1 VGILKALAAGSQAGG
16 WQPIRL
22 ETLIMVKFE
31 DFQVYGKEHF
41 DAAVASAGTLTKGLQ
56 AIATA
61 VSDYSKKSFED
72 GSAFVEKL
80 ASVKSLDKAIE
91 VQTDYAKAAY
101 ETLVAESTKIGGIY
115 ADLAKEA
122 YKPVETFMSKLPK
135 VA

>member
-1 VGILKALAAGSQAGG
+1 
-16 WQPIRL
+16 
-22 ETLIMVKFE
+22 MVKFE

-41 DAAVASAGTLTKGLQ
+41 DAAVASAGTFSKGLQ

-72 GSAFVEKL
+72 GSAYVEKL
-80 ASVKSLDKAIE
+80 AGVKSFDKAIE
-91 VQTDYAKAAY
+91 VHTEFAKSAY
-101 ETLVAESTKIGGIY
+101 ETLVAESTKIGEIY

-122 YKPVETFMSKLPK
+122 YKPVESFMAKMPK

>member
-1 VGILKALAAGSQAGG
+1 
-16 WQPIRL
+16 
-22 ETLIMVKFE
+22 MVKLE
-31 DFQVYGKEHF
+31 DFQQYGKEHF
-41 DAAVASAGTLTKGLQ
+41 DAAVASAGTFSKGLQ

-80 ASVKSLDKAIE
+80 ATVKSLDKAIE
-91 VQTDYAKAAY
+91 VQTDYAKTAY
-101 ETLVAESTKIGGIY
+101 ESLVAETTKISEIY

-122 YKPVETFMSKLPK
+122 YRPFETYMSKLPK

>member
-1 VGILKALAAGSQAGG
+1 MAPAAGSQAGG

-22 ETLIMVKFE
+22 WRTLIMVKFE
-31 DFQVYGKEHF
+31 DFQVYGKEQF
-41 DAAVASAGTLTKGLQ
+41 DAAVVSAGTFTKGLQ
-56 AIATA
+56 AIASA

-80 ASVKSLDKAIE
+80 ATVKSLDKAIE
-91 VQTDYAKAAY
+91 AQTDYAKSAY
-101 ETLVAESTKIGGIY
+101 ERLVAESTKIGELY

>member
-1 VGILKALAAGSQAGG
+1 
-16 WQPIRL
+16 
-22 ETLIMVKFE
+22 MVKFE
-31 DFQVYGKEHF
+31 DFQFYGKEQF
-41 DAAVASAGTLTKGLQ
+41 DAAVASAGTFTKGLQ
-56 AIATA
+56 AIAAA

-91 VQTDYAKAAY
+91 VQTDYAKTAY
-101 ETLVAESTKIGGIY
+101 EALIAESAKISEIY

-122 YKPVETFMSKLPK
+122 YKPVETFMAKLPK

>member
-1 VGILKALAAGSQAGG
+1 
-16 WQPIRL
+16 
-22 ETLIMVKFE
+22 MVKLE
-31 DFQVYGKEHF
+31 DFQQYGKEHF
-41 DAAVASAGTLTKGLQ
+41 DAAVASAGTFSKGLQ

-80 ASVKSLDKAIE
+80 ATVKSLDKAIE
-91 VQTDYAKAAY
+91 VQTDYAKTAY
-101 ETLVAESTKIGGIY
+101 ESLVAETTKISEIY

-122 YKPVETFMSKLPK
+122 YKPFETYMSKLPK

>member
-1 VGILKALAAGSQAGG
+1 
-16 WQPIRL
+16 
-22 ETLIMVKFE
+22 MVKFE

-41 DAAVASAGTLTKGLQ
+41 DAAVASAGTFTKGVQ

-80 ASVKSLDKAIE
+80 AGVKSFDKVVEI
-91 VQTDYAKAAY
+91 QTDYAKSAY
-101 ETLVAESTKIGGIY
+101 ETLIAESTKIGALY

-122 YKPVETFMSKLPK
+122 CKPVESFMSKLPK

>member
-1 VGILKALAAGSQAGG
+1 MV
-16 WQPIRL
+16 
-22 ETLIMVKFE
+22 MVKLE
-31 DFQVYGKEHF
+31 DFQQYGKEHF
-41 DAAVASAGTLTKGLQ
+41 DAAVASAGTFSKGLQ

-80 ASVKSLDKAIE
+80 ATVKSLDKAIE
-91 VQTDYAKAAY
+91 VQTDYAKTAY
-101 ETLVAESTKIGGIY
+101 ESLVAETTKIGEIY

-122 YKPVETFMSKLPK
+122 YKPFETYMSKLPK

>member
-1 VGILKALAAGSQAGG
+1 
-16 WQPIRL
+16 
-22 ETLIMVKFE
+22 MVKFE

-41 DAAVASAGTLTKGLQ
+41 DAAVASAGTFTKGVQ

-80 ASVKSLDKAIE
+80 AGVKSFDKAIE
-91 VQTDYAKAAY
+91 VQTDYAKSAY
-101 ETLVAESTKIGGIY
+101 ETLIAESTKIGGLY

-122 YKPVETFMSKLPK
+122 YKPVESFMSKLPR